1 MADLGSD
8 GVRDEGGEFVIW
20 EYFASERID
29 NSLWDRPGRKRK
41 GRRCCSFLPESRK
54 SIDLCQGNI
63 SLSGGRLNSSSLVFP
78 S

>member
-29 NSLWDRPGRKRK
+29 NSLWNRPGRDRERD
-41 GRRCCSFLPESRK
+41 GDVVLFFPESRK
-54 SIDLCQGNI
+54 SIG
-63 SLSGGRLNSSSLVFP
+63 
-78 S
+78 